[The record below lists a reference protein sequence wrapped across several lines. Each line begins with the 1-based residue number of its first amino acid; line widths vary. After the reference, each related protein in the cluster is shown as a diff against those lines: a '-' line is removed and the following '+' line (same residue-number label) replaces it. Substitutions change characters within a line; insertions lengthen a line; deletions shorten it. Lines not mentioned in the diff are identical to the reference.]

1 MLKYLKLGLIILIT
15 SLIFIPNQGC
25 LFSGLGKDRAG
36 SRDTPKE
43 TMDVFRKALETRDY
57 STAYH
62 CLSQNAQSRY
72 QFNHFKMMFE
82 YTIFGVLIK
91 NMIISWEPVHIK
103 YARNRTEA
111 ELMLRHQRYPAY
123 KKDLFFIYEDDGW
136 RIDFTLARILNIPQE
151 DEDMFF
157 PPQPE
162 EESEEEKT
170 KEDTEK
176 KPDLNHKDNK
186 PE

>member
-1 MLKYLKLGLIILIT
+1 MLKYLKIGLIVLVA

-43 TMDVFRKALETRDY
+43 TMDVFRKSLETRDY

-62 CLSQNAQSRY
+62 CLSQNAKSRY
-72 QFNHFKMMFE
+72 KFNHFKMMFE
-82 YTIFGVLIK
+82 WTIFGVLIK
-91 NMIISWEPVHIK
+91 NMVISWEPIRIK

-111 ELMLRHQRYPAY
+111 TLMLRHQQYPAY

-136 RIDFTLARILNIPQE
+136 RIDFTLARILGMPQE
-151 DEDMFF
+151 DEDMLF
-157 PPQPE
+157 PPSPAE
-162 EESEEEKT
+162 EPQ
-170 KEDTEK
+170 EDTTPGNNEDK
-176 KPDLNHKDNK
+176 ENH
-186 PE
+186 